1 MLLHVLITTI
11 IVCGSCMFYASPG
24 LLKAHVIVCAL
35 VIAQWLVNNNRC
47 ILSGE
52 YESDSG
58 YTADLVKRAT
68 GLTVSEDQANLVAYI
83 LTAGG
88 GLASF
93 LALQR

>member
-1 MLLHVLITTI
+1 MFHVLITTV

-35 VIAQWLVNNNRC
+35 VIVQWLVNNNRC

-58 YTADLVKRAT
+58 YTTDLVHRAT
-68 GLTVSEDQANLVAYI
+68 GLTVTDHQANLIAYI